1 MAKMNSPPQVINTL
15 KKKTEDETFAELIST
30 MLEDILT
37 SYEKLNLMTFQGE
50 INKLKYKGNN
60 QVALLHGYTNYW
72 NTNF

>member
-1 MAKMNSPPQVINTL
+1 
-15 KKKTEDETFAELIST
+15 

-50 INKLKYKGNN
+50 FNKLKYKANN
-60 QVALLHGYTNYW
+60 QVALLHDYTNYW